1 MHEVL
6 RLNDYVFIPGMHAS
20 QRLAASAMIKALST
34 LLPGSPAGSPSFVQ
48 MYRHTVNTC
57 CRPRKGLP
65 EAHDME
71 DIQRFFIVMM
81 PLSRAAPA
89 RLIVV
94 GKKRLPEEGQCFW
107 AAVLAAAPAVSTSC
121 L

>member
-1 MHEVL
+1 
-6 RLNDYVFIPGMHAS
+6 
-20 QRLAASAMIKALST
+20 
-34 LLPGSPAGSPSFVQ
+34 
-48 MYRHTVNTC
+48 
-57 CRPRKGLP
+57 
-65 EAHDME
+65 ME

-94 GKKRLPEEGQCFW
+94 GKKRLPEEGQRFW
-107 AAVLAAAPAVSTSC
+107 AAVLAAAPAVSTSS